1 MWDMTSTSRIYSGWF
16 WLPDHTDEQMTA
28 ALSWGF
34 PGAWFSGMTGPHLE
48 GKGSTSTKWKWVF
61 FSGSGQIVY
70 ENIWNV
76 LVWRMV
82 ISPENIENTALLFII
97 FHMNSHK
104 SGYHCDTSPNINWQ
118 TNWSHQPQYIRR
130 KSIWI
135 LLLETIL
142 CKSISSLYFP
152 CIFPLISLCIYKS
165 LFLAQGFQDFL
176 PVFLWHKVL
185 GASPSKRK
193 PRVLRAVVPAVRW
206 IDTWQ
211 FKGYRHKDW
220 RWFEGSGAQ
229 NM

>member
-135 LLLETIL
+135 LLLETIP
-142 CKSISSLYFP
+142 CKSISSLYLP
-152 CIFPLISLCIYKS
+152 CIFPRISLCIYKS
-165 LFLAQGFQDFL
+165 LFYHR
-176 PVFLWHKVL
+176 VFRIFSQFSCPHKVL

-193 PRVLRAVVPAVRW
+193 PRVLPAVVPAVRW

-220 RWFEGSGAQ
+220 RWFEGWGA
-229 NM
+229 